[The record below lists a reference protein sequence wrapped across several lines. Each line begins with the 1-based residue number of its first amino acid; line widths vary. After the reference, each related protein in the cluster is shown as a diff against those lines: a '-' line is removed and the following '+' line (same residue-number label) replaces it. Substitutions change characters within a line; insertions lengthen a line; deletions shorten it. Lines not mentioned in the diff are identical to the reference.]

1 MSIISFNLINSEF
14 SPMLFLFIFLLP
26 YGLPSAEILSPV
38 CSHLHIQ
45 ALNNICFLTSFRVGP
60 MRGKTDRELP
70 GSAARSQAGET
81 RGWELGSLTPVSSG
95 IGTSCSRPPI
105 LGRVGTKDVWRRAT
119 LGLEKLGKLRRKWS
133 KEGDER
139 RLTGS
144 QRDMEAPWG
153 ICTSPRGGRVPMCQ
167 VPLRGSEWTNMCTVW
182 TVLELKNVATICLVF
197 FSL

>member
-14 SPMLFLFIFLLP
+14 SPMLFLFICLFP
-26 YGLPSAEILSPV
+26 YGLPSAKILSPV
-38 CSHLHIQ
+38 CSYLHIQ
-45 ALNNICFLTSFRVGP
+45 ALNNVSWPLSEWGLWEARLAGGV
-60 MRGKTDRELP
+60 P

-105 LGRVGTKDVWRRAT
+105 QGRVGTKDAWRRDT
-119 LGLEKLGKLRRKWS
+119 LELEKLRKLRRKWS
-133 KEGDER
+133 KEGGER

-153 ICTSPRGGRVPMCQ
+153 ICTSPQGERVPMCQ
-167 VPLRGSEWTNMCTVW
+167 VPLRGSEWKNVCAVW